1 MSPIK
6 WLAGVSFAIVLS
18 TLQAE
23 PRCPGNEPSLPLRLV
38 QSSLI
43 VVPVQINQSGPYDFV
58 VDTGA
63 QVTTID
69 SSLVAELRLKL
80 EGTAGVEGVATSTRS
95 ALAHLERLGAG
106 THSVPNVLAVIQNL
120 AQLRAADPHIRG
132 ILGENFLAHFD
143 LLIDN
148 RRQMLCLD
156 DSNVL
161 ASAVGG
167 EHVAL
172 AEPRGSHQDMPFT
185 RPIIVSAR
193 LSGSDA
199 GPVLLRL
206 DSGSNAP
213 VLYAADLRAGN
224 PQPLTVNGPKRPV
237 NGVEQAFRALAPRDV
252 QVGRNSV
259 RQVPFMTPV
268 NSIGNG
274 ASPRE
279 DGLLPTMAFQRV
291 FISYGGGYA
300 ALDPW

>member
-6 WLAGVSFAIVLS
+6 CLASVSFAIALS
-18 TLQAE
+18 TLHAE
-23 PRCPGNEPSLPLRLV
+23 PRCPGNVGSLPLRLV
-38 QSSLI
+38 QNSLI

-69 SSLVAELRLKL
+69 GSLASDLRLKPQ
-80 EGTAGVEGVATSTRS
+80 GTTGVDGVATSTRT
-95 ALAHLERLGAG
+95 AYAYLDRLEAG
-106 THSVPNVLAVIQNL
+106 THSVANSLVVIQDL
-120 AQLRAADPHIRG
+120 AQLRTADPRIRG

-148 RRQMLCLD
+148 VREILCLD
-156 DSNVL
+156 DSNAL
-161 ASAVGG
+161 ARAVKGG
-167 EHVAL
+167 HVAL
-172 AEPRGSHQDMPFT
+172 VEPRGSDQDIPFT
-185 RPIIVSAR
+185 RPIIVAAR
-193 LSGSDA
+193 LSGLDTS
-199 GPVLLRL
+199 PVLLRL

-213 VLYAADLRAGN
+213 VLYAPDLRVGLSPSPKAR
-224 PQPLTVNGPKRPV
+224 GPARLV
-237 NGVEQAFRALAPRDV
+237 DGVTQAFRALAPRDV

-259 RQVPFMTPV
+259 RQVSFMTPV
-268 NSIGNG
+268 NSIGNS

-291 FISYGGGYA
+291 FISYSGRYA